1 MARVTE
7 TEVKKLIS
15 TTENITAQID
25 AANVVVT
32 EKLGSNVTITAN
44 HLKEIERWLAAHL
57 VACSIERQT
66 IKEKIGATAVEFVG
80 SQQGSAGLG
89 LALTSYGQQVMIIDT
104 TGILANLGKRR
115 ARIDVIE
122 AIDTT

>member
-7 TEVKKLIS
+7 SEVKKLIS

-32 EKLGSNVTITAN
+32 EKLGSNGTITAD

-66 IKEKIGATAVEFVG
+66 LKEKIGATAVEFVG
-80 SQQGSAGLG
+80 NQQSSGGLG

-104 TGILANLGKRR
+104 TGILASLGKRR
-115 ARIDVIE
+115 ARIDTIE

>member
-1 MARVTE
+1 MARVSE
-7 TEVKKLIS
+7 GEVKELIS
-15 TTENITAQID
+15 TTETITAQIS

-32 EKLGSNVTITAN
+32 EKLGSNGTITAE

-66 IKEKIGATAVEFVG
+66 LKEKIGATAVEFVG
-80 SQQGSAGLG
+80 NQQGSGGLG
-89 LALTSYGQQVMIIDT
+89 LGLTSYGQTVMIIDT
-104 TGILANLGKRR
+104 TGVLANLGKRR
-115 ARIDVIE
+115 GRIDTIE